1 MLQATAQ
8 MRRVVEG
15 LIEDGRI
22 TQSLHDYA
30 VAQGYSDADI
40 IAKREAVRQSTAR
53 LEIQGKPHIYKSRLG
68 QGNPGDPTPER
79 QAKTGGYMTSQTVG
93 RGETVPVK
101 RYRLRSIMEM
111 HGDKF
116 LDEHRLAFAAFVGD
130 ADLHQRVRVAD
141 MNSSG
146 GGGAQRLGGLGNVP
160 DHIRDRH
167 ARYQFVNR
175 RLTRLEKEVCDVLVS
190 HCIAKR
196 DGSPFSAEDY
206 GALIYPSL
214 ADKSFHR
221 GAAVNGFRHLVDHI
235 CELFRSTD
243 CPRIRRE
250 ASKELD
256 MKSR

>member
-79 QAKTGGYMTSQTVG
+79 QTKMGSYMTSQTVG

-116 LDEHRLAFAAFVGD
+116 IDEQRLAFAAFIGD
-130 ADLHQRVRVAD
+130 VDLHQRIRVAD

-146 GGGAQRLGGLGNVP
+146 GGGVQRLGGLGNVP
-160 DHIRDRH
+160 QHIRDRH
-167 ARYQFVNR
+167 ARYEWVSK
-175 RLTRLEKEVCDVLVS
+175 RLTACEKEVVDVLVV
-190 HCIAKR
+190 HALTRR
-196 DGSPFSAEDY
+196 DGSPFGVIEFGQMIFPMINDQ
-206 GALIYPSL
+206 
-214 ADKSFHR
+214 SFLR
-221 GAAVNGFRHLVDHI
+221 GAALSGFRNFVSHLA
-235 CELFRSTD
+235 ELYRNPE
-243 CPRIRRE
+243 CPRVRLR
-250 ASKELD
+250 AAQLLD
-256 MKSR
+256 EGV